1 MSDGG
6 LLAGK
11 VALVTGAGRGLG
23 RSACLALAESGA
35 DIVAGARSTEQL
47 AKLEADV
54 EGLGRR
60 CVTAAADVTCADS
73 VDALVRLATA
83 ELGRLDVVVSN
94 AGIVSQGPILDT
106 TDEDWDA
113 VVATNLR
120 GTFLVLRAAGR
131 VLTRQGSGKV
141 INVASHWGL
150 RGVPG
155 HASYCATKAAIVNLT
170 RTAAAE
176 WARYGVQVNAIA
188 PGYFATDINARAR
201 ADPALNDRILKGI
214 PMRRM
219 GEPAEFGH
227 WVVLLASAATAF
239 MTGETIVLDGGE
251 SAL

>member
-1 MSDGG
+1 MTSGG
-6 LLAGK
+6 PLAGK
-11 VALVTGAGRGLG
+11 VALVTGGGRGLG

-35 DIVAGARSTEQL
+35 DIVAGSRSADQL
-47 AKLEADV
+47 AKLGADV
-54 EGLGRR
+54 QGLGRR
-60 CVTAAADVTCADS
+60 CVTAATDVTCPAS

-94 AGIVSQGPILDT
+94 AGIIHQAPILGT

-120 GTFLVLRAAGR
+120 GTFLVLRAAGH
-131 VLTRQGSGKV
+131 VLTAQGSGKV

-155 HASYCATKAAIVNLT
+155 HASYCASKAAIVNLT

-188 PGYFATDINARAR
+188 PGYFATEINAHAR
-201 ADPALNDRILKGI
+201 ADPALNERILKGI

-219 GEPAEFGH
+219 GEPAEFGR
-227 WVVLLASAATAF
+227 WVVLLASEATSF